1 MVYSVSSLVWSFD
14 HARARSSRGCLV
26 SRPGGRRGEPF
37 RVAELEPN
45 RFVRWQPV
53 AGISLGMAG
62 VLALGLGY
70 ATRLHPYL
78 AWLAGATLV
87 GFGLFGAD
95 KLLARFNRRRLPE
108 RALLLM
114 ILLGGFVGGWLGL
127 FVFRH
132 KLRSWLFWLVLSV
145 ASGLHGTAL
154 WFIWQH
160 TGFR

>member
-1 MVYSVSSLVWSFD
+1 MFD
-14 HARARSSRGCLV
+14 HARARSSRGYFA
-26 SRPGGRRGEPF
+26 SRPGVRRGESF
-37 RVAELEPN
+37 RMAELEPN
-45 RFVRWQPV
+45 RFVRWQPIS
-53 AGISLGMAG
+53 GISLGVAV
-62 VLALGLGY
+62 VLALGLGF

-87 GFGLFGAD
+87 AFGLFGAD
-95 KLLARFNRRRLPE
+95 KLLARFNRRRVPE
-108 RALLLM
+108 KSLLLM

-132 KLRSWLFWLVLSV
+132 KLRSWLFWLALTV
-145 ASGLHGTAL
+145 ASVLHGTAL